1 LGTGQAST
9 DAVQLLSI
17 CKLTIQ
23 ERDLDVRAYLARV
36 MEELKD
42 PVKRQT
48 KSASKQESKTE
59 DGAPDIDEADYVP
72 ASTNGGMTV
81 LVSGGD
87 EDSSTI
93 PTAQR
98 EIILKEIAAFRERSN
113 RRERNKTWF
122 EEEDKTRNER
132 DQSPMQADSRRQ
144 NRSHEIHDDR
154 RGARPASVVE
164 SIPSGPA
171 ADRRRG
177 GRDYHQPVRFRSST
191 DRYDRDDDEE
201 IPDDQIEYRR
211 QERKQRELEMAFVD
225 VRILLLRIFGL
236 IPIARTKM
244 AVERE
249 NAHFRS

>member
-1 LGTGQAST
+1 MGTGQAST
-9 DAVQLLSI
+9 DAVQSLPI
-17 CKLTIQ
+17 FKLTIQ

-36 MEELKD
+36 VEELKD

-48 KSASKQESKTE
+48 KSASIKEKRTD
-59 DGAPDIDEADYVP
+59 DGALDIDEADYVP
-72 ASTNGGMTV
+72 ASTTGGMTV

-87 EDSSTI
+87 EDSSTM

-132 DQSPMQADSRRQ
+132 DQSPMQTDPRRQ
-144 NRSHEIHDDR
+144 NRSHDIQDDR
-154 RGARPASVVE
+154 RGAKLASAIE

-177 GRDYHQPVRFRSST
+177 GRDHHQPVRFRSST
-191 DRYDRDDDEE
+191 DRYDRDDEE
-201 IPDDQIEYRR
+201 GIPDDQIERHR
-211 QERKQRELEMAFVD
+211 QERKQRELEAAFVD
-225 VRILLLRIFGL
+225 VRTLEPSFSGNVSLIL
-236 IPIARTKM
+236 
-244 AVERE
+244 
-249 NAHFRS
+249 

>member
-1 LGTGQAST
+1 
-9 DAVQLLSI
+9 
-17 CKLTIQ
+17 
-23 ERDLDVRAYLARV
+23 

-42 PVKRQT
+42 PVKRQP
-48 KSASKQESKTE
+48 KSASKQENKAE

-81 LVSGGD
+81 LVSGGE

-122 EEEDKTRNER
+122 EEEEDKTRNER
-132 DQSPMQADSRRQ
+132 DQSPMQTDSRRQ
-144 NRSHEIHDDR
+144 NRSHDIHDDR
-154 RGARPASVVE
+154 RGARPATVTE

-177 GRDYHQPVRFRSST
+177 GRDYHQPVRFRSGT
-191 DRYDRDDDEE
+191 DRYDRDDEE
-201 IPDDQIEYRR
+201 DIPDDQIERRR
-211 QERKQRELEMAFVD
+211 QERKQRELEATFID
-225 VRILLLRIFGL
+225 VRIFLSGNFD
-236 IPIARTKM
+236 
-244 AVERE
+244 
-249 NAHFRS
+249 

>member
-1 LGTGQAST
+1 MG
-9 DAVQLLSI
+9 
-17 CKLTIQ
+17 
-23 ERDLDVRAYLARV
+23 
-36 MEELKD
+36 ELKD

-48 KSASKQESKTE
+48 KSASKQENKTE

-72 ASTNGGMTV
+72 ESTNGGMTV
-81 LVSGGD
+81 LVAGD

-93 PTAQR
+93 PIAQR

-132 DQSPMQADSRRQ
+132 DQSPMQTDSRRQ
-144 NRSHEIHDDR
+144 NRSNETHDDR
-154 RGARPASVVE
+154 RGARPVSAVE

-191 DRYDRDDDEE
+191 DRYDRDDNEDISDDE
-201 IPDDQIEYRR
+201 IEHRR
-211 QERKQRELEMAFVD
+211 HERKQRELETAFVD
-225 VRILLLRIFGL
+225 VRILLVWKFFTNPL
-236 IPIARTKM
+236 ARTKM

-249 NAHFRS
+249 DAHFCS